1 MLTDQIA
8 DMFTRIRNA
17 IGAQRRTVDIPAS
30 NVKKEITRILFENH
44 FISKYAYVD
53 DGRQGVIKI
62 LLKYD
67 EQMRNAIQGIKKVS
81 TPGRKA
87 YRRVHAIPKVLG
99 GLGVAIVST
108 SKGLM
113 TDRDA
118 RAQKVGGEVIG
129 MIW

>member
-17 IGAQRRTVDIPAS
+17 IKARKRTVNIPAS
-30 NVKKEITRILFENH
+30 KVKKEITRILFENH

-67 EQMRNAIQGIKKVS
+67 EEMHNAIQGIRKVS
-81 TPGRKA
+81 VPGRRQYK
-87 YRRVHAIPKVLG
+87 RVHAIPKVLG
-99 GLGVAIVST
+99 GLGMAIMST
-108 SKGLM
+108 PRGLM
-113 TDRDA
+113 TDREA
-118 RAQKVGGEVIG
+118 REQKVGGEVIG
-129 MIW
+129 MVW

>member
-53 DGRQGVIKI
+53 DDRQGVIKI

-67 EQMRNAIQGIKKVS
+67 EQMRNAIQGIKKVT

-113 TDRDA
+113 TDREA

>member
-17 IGAQRRTVDIPAS
+17 INARKRTVDIPAS
-30 NVKKEITRILFENH
+30 NIKKEITRILFENH
-44 FISKYAYVD
+44 FISKYAYVE

-67 EQMRNAIQGIKKVS
+67 EQMRNAIQEIKKVS
-81 TPGRKA
+81 SPGRRA
-87 YRRVHAIPKVLG
+87 YRRVHTVPKVLG
-99 GLGVAIVST
+99 GMGIAIIST
-108 SKGLM
+108 PKGLM
-113 TDRDA
+113 TDREA
-118 RAQKVGGEVIG
+118 RTQKVGGEIIG

>member
-17 IGAQRRTVDIPAS
+17 VKARKRTVDIPAS
-30 NVKKEITRILFENH
+30 NIKKEITRILFENH

-53 DGRQGVIKI
+53 DGKQGVIKI

-67 EQMRNAIQGIKKVS
+67 EQMRNAIQEIKKVS
-81 TPGRKA
+81 VPGRKT
-87 YRRVHAIPKVLG
+87 YRRVHTIPQILG
-99 GLGVAIVST
+99 GLGVVIVST
-108 SKGLM
+108 PKGLM
-113 TDRDA
+113 TDREA

-129 MIW
+129 MVW